1 VPKKTST
8 QDTLASKTKK
18 RPIEQYDHKGKKRV
32 NNPPVGLVTPQTDP
46 PTPTHRTYEYDPHL
60 DPQLVWAGKKEHTS
74 FEVPTVSLHV
84 HERIDPR
91 TIIESVRKRNGNGL
105 SAGAGRPVQGYLFET
120 REENPPLR
128 EAIDFY
134 RHAHGWSNRLIAG
147 DSLLVMNSLL
157 EKEGMAGQVQMVYID
172 PPYGIRYGSNF
183 QPFVNRRNV
192 KDGKDEDLTQEPEM
206 VRAFRDTW
214 ELRIHSYLTYLR
226 DRLLLAHDLLHE
238 GGSCFVQIGEE
249 NLHHVQELMDEVFKA
264 KNFVRLIHYTTAGGF
279 TSAVLSRAG
288 DFLLWYAKDATRL
301 KYRPLFETKPS
312 PTGSS
317 LSKYD
322 QIELSN
328 GQRRP
333 MTPEEKSGKAPV
345 PQGSRIFR
353 FDNLISSGFRQNT
366 TVEYEFEGQKY
377 HPGANNNWKA
387 SIPDGMDRLAAAKR
401 IAATSKGK
409 LVYVRYF
416 DDFPAVDLTSMWSE
430 IGGTVQSRSDPKT
443 YVVQTG
449 TSVIE
454 RCLLM
459 TTDAGDLVF
468 DPTCGSGTT
477 AVVAEQWGRRW
488 VTCDTSRV
496 ATTLAKQRLMGATF
510 DYYKLLHASEGVG
523 SGFQHRKVTHV
534 SLRSIANSE
543 PPGEE
548 ILYDQPLIDNSRA
561 RISGPF
567 TVEAVPAPNV
577 KSIDDLDTPPQPADV
592 SIARSGPTL
601 RQSDWRDELLKTGIR
616 GKGGQMINF
625 SRVEPLGGTRW
636 LQADAETK
644 GVKPE
649 RAVISFGP
657 DYAPLETR
665 QVEMAWEE
673 ARTLIPKPDIIV
685 FAAFQFD
692 PEAAKDID
700 ELTKEKTGMTFLTA
714 QMNADLLT
722 NDLKKKRSSN
732 QSFWLVGR
740 PDVDVRRA
748 KPSDVGADGSVVGA
762 RFSASKGAPG
772 SGDLYVAEVR
782 GFDYFN
788 TRTGSIESGDTTKI
802 AMWLLDTDYDGRSLY
817 PRQVFFPLADD
828 DEGWAKLARNL
839 KAEIDPE
846 RIEAYRGTVSLP
858 FDLGEHKRVAV
869 KVIDDRG
876 IPNPVAPFANGG
888 EGSAFRSLKMSHTY
902 CVYILASRSRNLYTG
917 VTNNL
922 ERRMVEHRQ
931 GLVPGFTSRYRIF
944 RLVHFEL
951 FGDIRYAIAREKE
964 IKAWRREKKIWLIRR
979 HNPTWADLAER
990 LTNEQ
995 QIEHQKLEIQRAGAG
1010 TAKADPSPPFAKTG
1024 RPGSG

>member
-1 VPKKTST
+1 VPKPKPPKNHAEPKS
-8 QDTLASKTKK
+8 KK
-18 RPIEQYDHKGKKRV
+18 RPIEQYAHPDKKRV
-32 NNPPVGLVTPQTDP
+32 NNPPVGLVTPLTDP
-46 PTPTHRTYEYDPHL
+46 PTPTHRTYEHHPPVPSVRPGKQLDYDPHL

-91 TIIESVRKRNGNGL
+91 TIIEAVRRRNGN
-105 SAGAGRPVQGYLFET
+105 GRPVQGYLFES

-183 QPFVNRRNV
+183 QPFVNRREV

-214 ELRIHSYLTYLR
+214 ELGIHSYLTYLR
-226 DRLLLAHDLLHE
+226 DRLLLARELLHE
-238 GGSCFVQIGEE
+238 SGSCFVQISDD
-249 NLHHVQELMDEVFKA
+249 NLHLVRGLMDEVFSKL
-264 KNFVRLIHYTTAGGF
+264 NFVSIVQFAKTSGLEAVARLS
-279 TSAVLSRAG
+279 SACDYLV
-288 DFLLWYAKDATRL
+288 WYAKDKDKL
-301 KYRPLFETKPS
+301 KYRPLWSEKGNPSEAGYTWVELPGGARRRLTSEEQERPSQIPKSSKLFTVSDLTKPG
-312 PTGSS
+312 PGA
-317 LSKYD
+317 KYE
-322 QIELSN
+322 I
-328 GQRRP
+328 
-333 MTPEEKSGKAPV
+333 
-345 PQGSRIFR
+345 
-353 FDNLISSGFRQNT
+353 
-366 TVEYEFEGQKY
+366 EFEGRSYSPGNRWWGTTIDSMQKLISR
-377 HPGANNNWKA
+377 GRLMAVGNN
-387 SIPDGMDRLAAAKR
+387 IRF
-401 IAATSKGK
+401 I
-409 LVYVRYF
+409 RYF
-416 DDFPAVDLTSMWSE
+416 EDFSFTSLNNFWE
-430 IGGTVQSRSDPKT
+430 DTGIAGFASDKI
-443 YVVQTG
+443 YVVQTS
-449 TSVIE
+449 TKVIE
-454 RCLLM
+454 RCVLM
-459 TTDAGDLVF
+459 TTDPGDIVF

-477 AVVAEQWGRRW
+477 AYVAEQWGRRW
-488 VTCDTSRV
+488 ITCDTSRV

-510 DYYKLLHASEGVG
+510 DYYKLAHHDEGVG
-523 SGFQHRKVTHV
+523 SGFDYRKVPHV
-534 SLRSIANSE
+534 TLKSIANNES
-543 PPGEE
+543 PGEE
-548 ILYDQPLIDNSRA
+548 TLYDQPLVDNSIA

-577 KSIDDLDTPPQPADV
+577 KSIDELDSKPESLADFRHAATPLLDA

-636 LQADAETK
+636 LHADAETK
-644 GVKPE
+644 GAKPE
-649 RAVISFGP
+649 RVVISFGP

-700 ELTKEKTGMTFLTA
+700 DLTKEKTGMTFLTA

-722 NDLKKKRSSN
+722 DDLKKKRSSN

-748 KPSDVGADGSVVGA
+748 NKSEVGAQHA
-762 RFSASKGAPG
+762 APQ
-772 SGDLYVAEVR
+772 SGTTSTILYIAEVR

-817 PRQVFFPLADD
+817 PRQVFFPLADA

-839 KAEIDPE
+839 KAEIDLE
-846 RIEAYRGTVSLP
+846 KIEAYRGTISLP
-858 FDLGEHKRVAV
+858 FELGKHKRVAV

-876 IPNPVAPFANGG
+876 I
-888 EGSAFRSLKMSHTY
+888 ESLK
-902 CVYILASRSRNLYTG
+902 VVQL
-917 VTNNL
+917 
-922 ERRMVEHRQ
+922 
-931 GLVPGFTSRYRIF
+931 
-944 RLVHFEL
+944 
-951 FGDIRYAIAREKE
+951 
-964 IKAWRREKKIWLIRR
+964 
-979 HNPTWADLAER
+979 
-990 LTNEQ
+990 
-995 QIEHQKLEIQRAGAG
+995 
-1010 TAKADPSPPFAKTG
+1010 
-1024 RPGSG
+1024 